1 MRPDALPET
10 SDGTT
15 CATTIVSDSRQTS
28 ALTSHVS
35 NEMVAEVL
43 EFENLAMLKVGAQL
57 MTPHFYLGQWSCCG
71 SWLLGKRMGAL
82 EASKVLA
89 AQKSKK
95 KRLTHG
101 PGVNSEPANGDDQQS
116 SVIYYT
122 RRLFLLRFEFTKRG
136 SSLGPF
142 LANL

>member
-28 ALTSHVS
+28 ALTSHVP
-35 NEMVAEVL
+35 NEKVAEVL
-43 EFENLAMLKVGAQL
+43 EFENLEMLKVGAQL
-57 MTPHFYLGQWSCCG
+57 MTPHFYLGHVAGLG
-71 SWLLGKRMGAL
+71 SL
-82 EASKVLA
+82 ASVWGRWRR
-89 AQKSKK
+89 QKSW
-95 KRLTHG
+95 RLKSLIRNGLPHG
-101 PGVNSEPANGDDQQS
+101 PGVTSEPANGEDQLS

-122 RRLFLLRFEFTKRG
+122 IRLLLLRFEFTKRG